1 MLALF
6 YEDSFVDQMVEDR
19 ESAIFNKKAEMQ
31 ESKVT
36 WSSRGV
42 AIGFVLSIMQVL
54 SGIAS
59 FVTQAGHVISFTF
72 NETGIGL
79 YTPVLITISQLVGTF
94 VSIPMLK
101 YFEWRKMT
109 IIGGFSLAFLDA
121 IIGMLFY
128 LYESNGGTT
137 TTGNTTTQEY
147 ILLVTCIAIM
157 AFMFTFGM
165 TLGSSVW
172 PYISFMMPAHKVM
185 LASVLNWILAGLSI
199 VSFSFVTA
207 SMKNPYVMMFIYC
220 GVTFILSIVF
230 TCISI
235 NIKGLSVRKVQ
246 MQLQ

>member
-1 MLALF
+1 
-6 YEDSFVDQMVEDR
+6 
-19 ESAIFNKKAEMQ
+19 
-31 ESKVT
+31 
-36 WSSRGV
+36 
-42 AIGFVLSIMQVL
+42 
-54 SGIAS
+54 
-59 FVTQAGHVISFTF
+59 
-72 NETGIGL
+72 
-79 YTPVLITISQLVGTF
+79 
-94 VSIPMLK
+94 
-101 YFEWRKMT
+101 MT
-109 IIGGFSLAFLDA
+109 IIGGFSLAFFDA

-157 AFMFTFGM
+157 GFMFTFGM

-230 TCISI
+230 TVISI